1 MKITEYLKTVE
12 KIPAWDR
19 IPAISDEEL
28 AEMILDAERF
38 DTMDKPYGGAGV
50 DMVRRHTMVKE

>member
-28 AEMILDAERF
+28 ADILQLRKVMGPDCFQKEML
-38 DTMDKPYGGAGV
+38 GL
-50 DMVRRHTMVKE
+50 